1 MNSGRWPMVANF
13 IMIRDHGDAGLIWKA
28 GIIPL
33 LTIRIASMIIRLKFC
48 SAQFSAA
55 LLFQKSMRRCQTGRS
70 PLAKAYQTR
79 AAQTAPPEVPLMLTM
94 STSSPMSV
102 SQSALRAPAVKAVW
116 LPPPWQAIATRVFAM
131 VVVSEFLSGPL
142 VCPWRGA

>member
-1 MNSGRWPMVANF
+1 MVANC
-13 IMIRDHGDAGLIWKA
+13 IMVRDHGDAGLIWNA

-33 LTIRIASMIIRLKFC
+33 FTMRSDSMMIWLKVR
-48 SAQFSAA
+48 SAQFLAELS
-55 LLFQKSMRRCQTGRS
+55 FQKSMRRCQMGLS

-94 STSSPMSV
+94 SISSPMAA

-116 LPPPWQAIATRVFAM
+116 L
-131 VVVSEFLSGPL
+131 
-142 VCPWRGA
+142 